1 MIVSVVIPAYNEV
14 ETVQNVIKV
23 VKSSNYID
31 EIIVVDDGSTD
42 GTAEAAEK
50 MGVTLIKHLNNKGKG
65 AALNTGF
72 KKSTGDIVAFI
83 DADLKNLTAK
93 QVESIIKPILD
104 GKADVTKTKFKRKAG
119 RVTELTAKPL
129 LNFFFPELKF
139 EQPLSGQFAA
149 KRTFLNN
156 IKFEKDYGVD
166 VGIVLDA
173 DVRGMKVREVDIG
186 EIEHSMNT
194 LSELNA
200 TANEV
205 VRTIVDRAIEYG
217 RISMMD
223 TLGKYIRMCILGLSL
238 SSLGVFSV
246 FFIKKVPT
254 IAGAILVILGL
265 IIAFYYI
272 IKLFKRS
279 FNVILRPDKKSTSI
293 KSFIYMHFP
302 IIVSGLILMA
312 MLVTLLGAVHISED
326 KISIEPASSN
336 LVIWIDPTKI
346 RTIDVRGPYT
356 VDGAVESE
364 NSTLRIPA
372 EAMSSLELN
381 YGDAMHINGKKYNI
395 TSTMPGEDAILRMPA
410 DARATLDLNIGDVIR
425 DGSIR
430 DIFKDMYTEKSI
442 GLDSSDMQIKEG
454 IFLKNGNVKGNVINI
469 YQDNKLISRTSGKLD
484 NGTYT
489 IYINNINEKTI
500 KYNSKSHKG
509 PYYVYWGR
517 HTLKIEIGNLINTNV
532 AFANSNEGRFLN
544 ILIKKS

>member
-217 RISMMD
+217 RVSMMD

>member
-217 RISMMD
+217 RVSMMD

-381 YGDAMHINGKKYNI
+381 YGDTMHINGKKYNI